1 MKSQILDK
9 TGKSI
14 KQIELPAGFSEKIRK
29 DLILK
34 VFEAQKRKVPMGTM
48 FGAGAF
54 YSASGI
60 SRKKRHSW
68 KVTYGKGIARTP
80 RKIMSREGSSFNW
93 VGATAP
99 NTRGGRRAHP
109 PKPEENQFKKVNK
122 KELVLA
128 FNSALSATTNK
139 EILGKKYNQEVKANM
154 PIVFSD
160 DVLKIK
166 TKEFF
171 ALLQTVYGENFEKLL
186 QKKTVRAGKGKLRG
200 RKYKK
205 NAGLLFVLA
214 SNEKM
219 NRKGISVVKVHDL
232 TVSDLAPNGNV
243 GRFAAFTE
251 KAVKQI
257 ETKFGDKK

>member
-14 KQIELPAGFSEKIRK
+14 KQIDLPENFSEKIRQ
-29 DLILK
+29 DIILK
-34 VFEAQKRKVPMGTM
+34 VFEAQKRKTPMGTM

-68 KVTYGKGIARTP
+68 KVTYGKGISRTP
-80 RKIMSREGSSFNW
+80 RKIMSRDGASFNW

-109 PKPEENQFKKVNK
+109 PKAWENQFKKVNK
-122 KELVLA
+122 KELQLA
-128 FNSALSATTNK
+128 FNSALAATTSK
-139 EILGKKYNQEVKANM
+139 EILGKKYNQVIKANI
-154 PIVFSD
+154 PVVFSD
-160 DVLKIK
+160 DVLKLK
-166 TKEFF
+166 TKDFLV
-171 ALLQTVYGENFEKLL
+171 LLQTVFQDSFEKLL

-205 NAGLLFVLA
+205 NAGLLFVLG
-214 SNEKM
+214 NDEKM
-219 NRKGISVVKVHDL
+219 NRKGIVVVHVNDL
-232 TVSDLAPNGNV
+232 TVGNLAPNGNA
-243 GRFAAFTE
+243 GRFTVFTE

-257 ETKFGDKK
+257 GERFK